1 MKKIVFLSAL
11 TLFAAAPAI
20 AKDEDTAA
28 RRFEHQGNI
37 YSYTVTQAGDHR
49 VISGIDERTGK
60 PFKLRVG
67 EHRVRGTVGT
77 QQVSFSLRD
86 VKPLGTPA
94 TTLAS
99 R

>member
-1 MKKIVFLSAL
+1 MKKIIFLSAL

-20 AKDEDTAA
+20 AKDDDAAA
-28 RRFEHQGNI
+28 RRFEHGGNV
-37 YSYTVTQAGDHR
+37 YSYTVTQTGKHR
-49 VISGIDERTGK
+49 VISGIDERTGT

-67 EHRVRGTVGT
+67 EHHVRGTVGT

-86 VKPLGTPA
+86 VKPLGIPT